1 MTEDRQKPVFFY
13 AKTDN
18 LTNDL
23 RDRHNESTG
32 SPTDGQRRQTYGY
45 AVVED
50 QSSVPEGR

>member
-1 MTEDRQKPVFFY
+1 MTKDRQKPVFFY

-18 LTNDL
+18 LTNDR

-32 SPTDGQRRQTYGY
+32 SPTDGQRGNQYGD

-50 QSSVPEGR
+50 